1 MMTERSQN
9 TFWTVTTAWLSEYSR
24 LSLRHPIL
32 VLSLFLGS
40 AVLCGWFCPRPVF
53 DFGLEQLVPRGDAE
67 FRRYQALGEWFGRDD
82 NTVSVFLESPDL
94 FSPQGARRVLELSED
109 FAASPLV
116 ERVASLASVPLVER
130 RGNEISIRP
139 PFATERSSGLAFSDL
154 RERLLKEP
162 NFRSRLLSPDGRT
175 TSFVLR
181 LREDVY
187 GDHHRKSVLAHV
199 HTVIEQHR
207 GAGGTFWITG
217 NVPTRQAYLDLL
229 VQDALLLIP
238 LTSLLL
244 AVALYLIFRHWV
256 AVVVPLAVI
265 AMSQAGTFVLMTWME
280 IPVTL
285 LSISVPVILTVVG
298 SSDAVHYLT
307 RYTQELAAGIS
318 KRAALQKSLEKTL
331 PALLVTSATTAA
343 GFLALL
349 VTDIPL
355 LEGFG
360 LLVASGIA
368 VAFFA
373 SVLVAPPLL
382 MMLPAPPR
390 PFGGR
395 VMFFLRLSSW
405 VRGRPRTIAAAAIVL
420 TAIVAVGGARR
431 LRVESKLIDDVSSNH
446 EIAVNRRAVASRM
459 GGTFPLTF
467 LVHAVDEH
475 AAVKPRAAL
484 EPAFLRKVAAFERA
498 LRGQTETPF
507 SSCLSAADVFSS
519 FWRGMGGTGELPPSI
534 EEVRELASHL
544 PGYAL
549 AELFVPGARSLRI
562 DVWMH
567 DRGTRETYAFVEL
580 ARKQFREI
588 FGRTAQLEIQG
599 FAYLAHKVHASVV
612 SSTLQGFVLSF
623 VVVSLLLLLMFRSP
637 GDVLMATITNLVPAA
652 LTLGFMGFAGIDLRI
667 ASVIVFSVVFGVA
680 VDDTVHF
687 LARYREETAASRDP
701 SEAVRRS
708 LVGTGVAMTATSIV
722 LTLGFL
728 VLLLGQFRPGRELGV
743 LMAVATMSALFA
755 DLVILPALLVWWR
768 GSDG

>member
-1 MMTERSQN
+1 MMTQRSQN
-9 TFWTVTTAWLSEYSR
+9 TFWTVATAWLAECSH

-32 VLSLFLGS
+32 ALSLFLGS

-53 DFGLEQLVPRGDAE
+53 DFGLEQLLARGDAE

-82 NTVSVFLESPDL
+82 NTVSVFLETPDL
-94 FSPQGARRVLELSED
+94 FSPQGVRRVMELSED

-116 ERVASLASVPLVER
+116 KRVASLASVPLVER
-130 RGNEISIRP
+130 RGNVISIRP
-139 PFATERSSGLAFSDL
+139 PFTTERASGLAFSDL

-162 NFRSRLLSPDGRT
+162 IFSSRLLSPDGRT
-175 TSFVLR
+175 TSFILR

-187 GDHHRKSVLAHV
+187 GDRHRKAVLAHV
-199 HTVIEQHR
+199 HTVIERHR
-207 GAGGTFWITG
+207 GAGTFWITG

-229 VQDALLLIP
+229 VQDALLLLP

-265 AMSQAGTFVLMTWME
+265 AMSQAGTFVVMTWME

-368 VAFFA
+368 VAFLTT
-373 SVLVAPPLL
+373 VLVAPPLL

-395 VMFFLRLSSW
+395 VNFFSHLSSW
-405 VRGRPRTIAAAAIVL
+405 VTRRPRTIAAAAIVL
-420 TAIVAVGGARR
+420 SAVVAVGGARR
-431 LRVESKLIDDVSSNH
+431 LRVESKLIDDVSPQH
-446 EIAVNRRAVASRM
+446 AIAVNRRAVASRM

-467 LVHAVDEH
+467 LVHAVGEH

-484 EPAFLRKVAAFERA
+484 EPAFLRKVAEFERA
-498 LRGQTETPF
+498 LREQTETPF

-519 FWRGMGGTGELPPSI
+519 LWRGMGRTGELPPSI

-567 DRGTRETYAFVEL
+567 DRGTHETYAFVEL
-580 ARKQFREI
+580 ARKPFREI

-623 VVVSLLLLLMFRSP
+623 VLVSLLLLLMFRSP
-637 GDVLMATITNLVPAA
+637 GEVLMATITNLVPAA
-652 LTLGFMGFAGIDLRI
+652 LTLSFMGFAGIDLRI

-687 LARYREETAASRDP
+687 LARYREETAASPGP
-701 SEAVRRS
+701 SEAVRHS

-755 DLVILPALLVWWR
+755 DLIILPALLLWWR